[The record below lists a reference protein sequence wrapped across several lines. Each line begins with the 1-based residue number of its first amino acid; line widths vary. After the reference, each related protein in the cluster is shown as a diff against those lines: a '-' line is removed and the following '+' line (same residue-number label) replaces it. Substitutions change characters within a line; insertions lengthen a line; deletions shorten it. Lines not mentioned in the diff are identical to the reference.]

1 MRLFIA
7 LILIPLIEIG
17 LFVTVGAW
25 LGLGLTLLIVL
36 GTAVLGVTILRR
48 QGVQAAT
55 ALRMPLQGD
64 PLSPLASGAL
74 VAMAAVLLILPG
86 FFTDT
91 LGLLLL
97 IPPVR
102 RAIVSQLAR
111 RVTVHSAGM
120 RRPPGFGDMPIDGDY
135 IDLDTTPADRLRPPP
150 SGPSG
155 WTRH

>member
-7 LILIPLIEIG
+7 LILVPLIEIG

-25 LGLGLTLLIVL
+25 LGLAATLLIVL
-36 GTAVLGVTILRR
+36 GTAVLGITLLRR

-55 ALRMPLQGD
+55 ALRMPLKSD
-64 PLSPLASGAL
+64 PLAPIADGAL
-74 VAMAAVLLILPG
+74 VAMASVLLILPG

-91 LGLLLL
+91 LGALLL
-97 IPPVR
+97 IPPLR
-102 RAIVSQLAR
+102 RLVVAQLAK
-111 RVTVHSAGM
+111 RVTVHAANVRS
-120 RRPPGFGDMPIDGDY
+120 RQGFGDMPIDGEY
-135 IDLDTTPADRLRPPP
+135 IDLDTTPSDRLRPPP